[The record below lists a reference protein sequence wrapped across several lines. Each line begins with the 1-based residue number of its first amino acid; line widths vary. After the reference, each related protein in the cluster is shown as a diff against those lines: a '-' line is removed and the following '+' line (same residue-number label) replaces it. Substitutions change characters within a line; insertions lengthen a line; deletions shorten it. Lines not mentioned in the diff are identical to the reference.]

1 MPWIQT
7 DFIYIHT
14 NNNPRKI
21 NVNICGDFFTIISV
35 YLKVLPHF
43 SVIEL
48 LDVCDKT
55 SAFYEAYLKSFFL

>member
-1 MPWIQT
+1 MW
-7 DFIYIHT
+7 
-14 NNNPRKI
+14 R
-21 NVNICGDFFTIISV
+21 FFTIISV

-55 SAFYEAYLKSFFL
+55 SAFYEAYLKSFFDKYILRYKYKSDSGSD